1 MTMPSRCCFAPFAL
15 TLLAALPAPLPA
27 QQGEAACDR
36 SAIEWVLP
44 GDFPQALARAKAEQ
58 RMLVV
63 KGISFGVDVAGAKCA
78 TKGVW

>member
-1 MTMPSRCCFAPFAL
+1 MKTSWVSGFLLFAAS
-15 TLLAALPAPLPA
+15 TIALPAQTPTA
-27 QQGEAACDR
+27 GACDR

-44 GDFPQALARAKAEQ
+44 GDFAQALARSQQEQ
-58 RMLVV
+58 RILVV

>member
-1 MTMPSRCCFAPFAL
+1 MKTSWMSGI
-15 TLLAALPAPLPA
+15 LLSAASTIALPAQTPA
-27 QQGEAACDR
+27 AAACDR

-44 GDFPQALARAKAEQ
+44 GDFPQALARCKQEQ
-58 RMLVV
+58 RILVV

>member
-1 MTMPSRCCFAPFAL
+1 MK
-15 TLLAALPAPLPA
+15 TLFVSGALAAFTLAPLAAQEPA
-27 QQGEAACDR
+27 AACDR
-36 SAIEWVLP
+36 SAITWTLP
-44 GDFPQALARAKAEQ
+44 GEFPQALARAKAEQ

>member
-1 MTMPSRCCFAPFAL
+1 MTTSGPVRRWLAGGMLPW
-15 TLLAALPAPLPA
+15 LLPLLSG
-27 QQGEAACDR
+27 QDGGAACDR

-44 GDFPQALARAKAEQ
+44 GEFPRALERAQTEQ
-58 RMLVV
+58 RILVV